1 MDLNGTVK
9 TLKNILIA
17 PCSAA
22 RRTAAA
28 FVACTFLPDFTT
40 EVKSYINMLVLC
52 GPIAT
57 VTICASGILFYRCP
71 CVCTCPRN
79 NLKNYRSEF
88 HVTW

>member
-1 MDLNGTVK
+1 MDIDNNDKCMDLNGTVK

-40 EVKSYINMLVLC
+40 EVNRI
-52 GPIAT
+52 
-57 VTICASGILFYRCP
+57 
-71 CVCTCPRN
+71 
-79 NLKNYRSEF
+79 
-88 HVTW
+88 